1 MTLIRHRV
9 LHWLTGLFLAL
20 VLATP
25 VLAQAPITFQYF
37 YDELG
42 QLTKVVDSAGNVI
55 EYVYDPVGNILEI
68 KRSTISGLS
77 VFGFSPEHGAI
88 GTTVMI
94 RGQGFSGTPS
104 DNTVAFKGVPTTV
117 TSATTTTLVVMCHP
131 GRPRGGGGSG
141 GSLRLMAFSIAG
153 GGTLNALG
161 NPTSAGNGGSQGRV
175 RLEAFEQKFTGKTN
189 ASLVL
194 GSPMLPFFRQIN
206 PWCLLRA

>member
-117 TSATTTTLVVMCHP
+117 TSATTTTLVVTVPP
-131 GRPRGGGGSG
+131 GATTGGWREWWFSSPHGLQYRRRRNAQCFRESHERWQRRLTGTCAA
-141 GSLRLMAFSIAG
+141 GSLR
-153 GGTLNALG
+153 TKVH
-161 NPTSAGNGGSQGRV
+161 R
-175 RLEAFEQKFTGKTN
+175 
-189 ASLVL
+189 
-194 GSPMLPFFRQIN
+194 
-206 PWCLLRA
+206 

>member
-42 QLTKVVDSAGNVI
+42 QLTKVVDSAANVI

-104 DNTVAFKGVPTTV
+104 DNTVAFKGCRLRSPLQQQRRWWSLCHRGDHGGV
-117 TSATTTTLVVMCHP
+117 AGVVVLFASWP
-131 GRPRGGGGSG
+131 SV
-141 GSLRLMAFSIAG
+141 
-153 GGTLNALG
+153 
-161 NPTSAGNGGSQGRV
+161 SQEEER
-175 RLEAFEQKFTGKTN
+175 
-189 ASLVL
+189 S
-194 GSPMLPFFRQIN
+194 ML
-206 PWCLLRA
+206 